1 MRHTTPTTLPP
12 TGDLGGSSKS
22 EATDSRA
29 AEGRATDNRAADNP
43 ATDSRATRGP
53 VVRGRRAPRPGWLLA
68 IVLTGQLMAVLD
80 VFIVNIAAPT
90 VRADLHASGAG
101 LQLVIAG
108 YTISYAVLLIT
119 GARLGALIG
128 HRRMFLTGLAV
139 FTGAS
144 LACGLAATTGQL
156 VAFRFVQGGGAA
168 LMLPQ
173 VLSLIQRTFTG
184 GSRARALGAYA
195 AVLASG
201 AAGGQIV
208 GGALVEADLLG
219 SGWRPVFLVNVPIGL
234 LLLILGPRLL
244 HEPAALPLPAAPP
257 RPADPPLPAAPPRPR
272 AEGPAARRSGP
283 YLPGL
288 DLPGL
293 VLLAAAVLL
302 FTVPLVLGQERGWP
316 LWGWITLG
324 LSAVLVAL
332 FAAYETRLARR
343 GGTPLISPRVVRAP
357 GMPLAVIRIALGMAA
372 NAGFMFAM
380 TLHVQGGLG
389 YSPLRA
395 GLTFVPMAV
404 AFGVVG
410 LNWQRLPA
418 RWQAVAVPGGFLLAA
433 ASFAGAGLVLRG
445 GTDGGP
451 WLLVALTAAGAGL
464 SFAYSPLLTRTLTTV
479 RQQDAADASGVLVT
493 AAQLGLLTG
502 VAVFGAVF
510 LGATD
515 GTVPSVG
522 ASAGALWVTCVALAG
537 AALCG
542 VLMSL
547 VRRVGNLR

>member
-1 MRHTTPTTLPP
+1 MKHTTPTTLPP
-12 TGDLGGSSKS
+12 TGDLGGSSKG
-22 EATDSRA
+22 EP
-29 AEGRATDNRAADNP
+29 TDNRASDGPAADRRVARHP
-43 ATDSRATRGP
+43 ASRRT
-53 VVRGRRAPRPGWLLA
+53 PRPGWLLA

-156 VAFRFVQGGGAA
+156 IAFRFVQGAGAA

-184 GSRARALGAYA
+184 GSRARALGAYS

-201 AAGGQIV
+201 AAGGQIL
-208 GGALVEADLLG
+208 GGLLVEADLFG

-234 LLLILGPRLL
+234 ALLALGPRLL
-244 HEPAALPLPAAPP
+244 HD
-257 RPADPPLPAAPPRPR
+257 PADAPRPR
-272 AEGPAARRSGP
+272 GEGAAVRRS
-283 YLPGL
+283 GL

-316 LWGWITLG
+316 LWCWVTLG
-324 LSAVLVAL
+324 LSAALVAL

-343 GGTPLISPRVVRAP
+343 GGAPLISPRVARAP
-357 GMPLAVIRIALGMAA
+357 GIPRAVIRIALAMAA
-372 NAGFMFAM
+372 NAGFLFAM

-389 YSPLRA
+389 HSPLRT
-395 GLTFVPMAV
+395 GLTFVPTAV

-418 RWQAVAVPGGFLLAA
+418 RWHAATVPGGFLLAA
-433 ASFAGAGLVLRG
+433 ASFAGAGLALRD

-451 WLLVALTAAGAGL
+451 WLLVALTASGAGL
-464 SFAYSPLLTRTLTTV
+464 SFAYSPLLTRTLATV
-479 RQQDAADASGVLVT
+479 RRQDAADASGVLVT

-510 LGATD
+510 LGAAD
-515 GTVPSVG
+515 DTVPSAG
-522 ASAGALWVTCVALAG
+522 ASADALWVTCVALAG

-542 VLMSL
+542 ALMSL
-547 VRRVGNLR
+547 VRRVGHLR

>member
-1 MRHTTPTTLPP
+1 M
-12 TGDLGGSSKS
+12 
-22 EATDSRA
+22 
-29 AEGRATDNRAADNP
+29 
-43 ATDSRATRGP
+43 
-53 VVRGRRAPRPGWLLA
+53 LA

-156 VAFRFVQGGGAA
+156 IAFRFVQGAGAA

-184 GSRARALGAYA
+184 GSRARALGAYS

-201 AAGGQIV
+201 AAGGQIL
-208 GGALVEADLLG
+208 GGVLVEADLLG

-234 LLLILGPRLL
+234 ALLALGPRLL
-244 HEPAALPLPAAPP
+244 HDPADPPRLAGAPRPAEAP
-257 RPADPPLPAAPPRPR
+257 RPADAPRPR
-272 AEGPAARRSGP
+272 GEGTAVRRS
-283 YLPGL
+283 GL

-316 LWGWITLG
+316 LWCWITLG
-324 LSAVLVAL
+324 LSAALVAL
-332 FAAYETRLARR
+332 FAAYEARLARR
-343 GGTPLISPRVVRAP
+343 GGTPLISPRVARAP
-357 GMPLAVIRIALGMAA
+357 GIPLAVIRIALGMAA
-372 NAGFMFAM
+372 NAGFLFAL

-389 YSPLRA
+389 YGPLRA
-395 GLTFVPMAV
+395 GLTFVPTAV

-418 RWQAVAVPGGFLLAA
+418 RWHAATVPGGFLLAA
-433 ASFAGAGLVLRG
+433 VSFAGAGLALRD

-451 WLLVALTAAGAGL
+451 WLLVALTASGAGL
-464 SFAYSPLLTRTLTTV
+464 SFAYSPLLTRTLATV

-510 LGATD
+510 LGAAD
-515 GTVPSVG
+515 DTVPSAG
-522 ASAGALWVTCVALAG
+522 ASADALWVTCVALAG

-542 VLMSL
+542 ALMSL
-547 VRRVGNLR
+547 VRRVGHLR

>member
-12 TGDLGGSSKS
+12 TGDLGGSSKG
-22 EATDSRA
+22 E
-29 AEGRATDNRAADNP
+29 ATDNRAHGGSAADHRTARRP
-43 ATDSRATRGP
+43 ASP
-53 VVRGRRAPRPGWLLA
+53 RRPRPGWLLA

-108 YTISYAVLLIT
+108 YTVSYAVLLIT
-119 GARLGALIG
+119 GARLGALVG

-156 VAFRFVQGGGAA
+156 IAFRFVQGAGAA

-184 GSRARALGAYA
+184 GSRARALGAYS

-201 AAGGQIV
+201 AAGGQIL
-208 GGALVEADLLG
+208 GGLLVEADLLG

-234 LLLILGPRLL
+234 ALLALGPRLL
-244 HEPAALPLPAAPP
+244 HD
-257 RPADPPLPAAPPRPR
+257 PADPSRPAEALLPAEAPRPR
-272 AEGPAARRSGP
+272 GEGAAVRRS
-283 YLPGL
+283 GL

-316 LWGWITLG
+316 LWCWIVLG

-343 GGTPLISPRVVRAP
+343 GGAPLISPRVARAP
-357 GMPLAVIRIALGMAA
+357 GIPRAVIRITLGMAA
-372 NAGFMFAM
+372 NAGFLFAL

-395 GLTFVPMAV
+395 GLTFVPTAV

-418 RWQAVAVPGGFLLAA
+418 RWHAATVPGGFLLAA
-433 ASFAGAGLVLRG
+433 VSFAGAGLALRD

-451 WLLVALTAAGAGL
+451 WLLVALTASGAGL
-464 SFAYSPLLTRTLTTV
+464 SLAYSPLLTRTLATV

-510 LGATD
+510 LSAAD
-515 GTVPSVG
+515 DTVPSAG
-522 ASAGALWVTCVALAG
+522 ASAEALWVTCVALAG

-542 VLMSL
+542 ALMSL
-547 VRRVGNLR
+547 VRRVGHLR